1 MSSAQETTQDQRDLQ
16 NDKKNYFVLSI
27 LVFLLLPEV
36 VSADV
41 AWPLSIYTIPLIPVI
56 VLIEALVFWLI
67 ANIVLKDQIGFWKII
82 LVILIANIITS
93 LLGTFIPLSR
103 FTIDNFI
110 WIGVTFLF
118 SVLIEWVIYLQL
130 FKKIIIKNLD
140 LLAISFVGNAITY
153 TLLVLFQLI

>member
-1 MSSAQETTQDQRDLQ
+1 MI
-16 NDKKNYFVLSI
+16 KKNYFVLSI

-67 ANIVLKDQIGFWKII
+67 ANKVLKVQIGFLKII
-82 LVILIANIITS
+82 LVTFIANIITS
-93 LLGTFIPLSR
+93 LLGTFIPLSI

-110 WIGVTFLF
+110 WVGVTFLF
-118 SVLIEWVIYLQL
+118 SVLIEWVIYLLL
-130 FKKIIIKNLD
+130 FKKVIIKNLE
-140 LLAISFVGNAITY
+140 LLAISLIGNVITY
-153 TLLVLFQLI
+153 ALLVIFQLI

>member
-1 MSSAQETTQDQRDLQ
+1 VSSAQETTQDQRDLQ

>member
-1 MSSAQETTQDQRDLQ
+1 MI
-16 NDKKNYFVLSI
+16 KKNYFVSSI

-36 VSADV
+36 VSGDV

-140 LLAISFVGNAITY
+140 LLAISFVGNTITY

>member
-1 MSSAQETTQDQRDLQ
+1 M
-16 NDKKNYFVLSI
+16 
-27 LVFLLLPEV
+27 
-36 VSADV
+36 
-41 AWPLSIYTIPLIPVI
+41 
-56 VLIEALVFWLI
+56 
-67 ANIVLKDQIGFWKII
+67 KII
-82 LVILIANIITS
+82 LVTLITNIITS
-93 LLGTFIPLSR
+93 LLGTFIPLSI
-103 FTIDNFI
+103 FNIDNFI